1 MYDYDPDKD
10 RKSKIAKEA
19 RKKMLKKYARGGAIR

>member
-10 RKSKIAKEA
+10 RKSKIAKEDPKELMKRFF
-19 RKKMLKKYARGGAIR
+19 RKRW